1 MAHQYSATFE
11 RAGRFIARHAV
22 AVILIWVAIGI
33 SVNVAWP
40 QLDRVA
46 NEHSVSPLPSAKVSP
61 SLKAMRDMSEAF
73 GQKNADNAIVIVM
86 ASDRGFDREAQSL
99 YDALLQRL
107 RADTGNV
114 AYVQDVLSNPDV
126 RSNPIARDQVMSK
139 DGKAWLV
146 SATLQGELGSPQSAR
161 ASRQVNNLVEQ
172 TFKGTSVQAEVTG
185 ATATTTDMAAAGAS
199 DIIKIGIITV
209 ILISIILLI
218 VFRTPTTALLPVI
231 VMGFSVVVARGVVAG
246 LADAGAIPISSVS
259 GALMMAVL
267 MGASV
272 NYTVFLISRYHE
284 NIRRGEDPTDAL
296 AHACGSMTR
305 VILAT
310 AATVAIANLA
320 QLTAKLKFLAA
331 SGPCVA
337 IAIVVG
343 FLVVTTLLPAV
354 LTVAAR
360 FGKCMPGPDRTGR
373 YWHRVGVLVV
383 RHPIRVFA
391 FSLVL
396 LVTLATGMI
405 FLKPSYDMQGQL
417 PHNAPSNAGIRLL
430 NEHFPGNRMMPQFV
444 MVQSKSDLRSPQGL
458 ADLDQ
463 MAGRIA
469 QLPGV
474 DKVVGITRPDGNK
487 LTQATLA
494 WQIGF
499 LGDQMGRL
507 GRDASDQLGPQMDRL
522 TRIADVVSSMMSDVD
537 TDQLA
542 RLQQMVPQ
550 LMSMAQQQSG
560 QIDKY
565 QGLLDQLQQA
575 APLLQQVDQVGPSLD
590 SLLDALNTSL
600 PLIAPV
606 SSALDGLSQCGQI
619 AQCAQLRNQLGTLE
633 NLQQRGVVTT
643 LKNLRSTL
651 SSAAGDGG
659 VEQLFAQLN
668 SQLGTARGLL
678 SQLPA
683 MQQQYDSLN
692 QGLQQLQALGV
703 DPPMARNLSQ
713 RVAELNGQLQQS
725 MSAMTEAAAY
735 LQTVGRD
742 ASSPAASG
750 FYLPT
755 TILNNPTFETAATMF
770 ITPDGHTAMYLVQSS
785 LNPYSL
791 QAMSLSRQMQTVGR
805 DATPNTALA
814 GSTVSVGGFP
824 SINADLRTA
833 FNRDFNEIIIATL
846 VIIAIVMCL
855 LLRSVVAPLYLLGT
869 VILTYLAAV
878 GLGVL
883 VFQQLLGQEISWAIP
898 AMTFTLVVAV
908 GADYNMLFI
917 SRLREESVRGTRIGL
932 IRTVHHTGSVI
943 TSAGLVFAAAVMGM
957 MAGSLLQ
964 MAQMGFI
971 IGCGI
976 LLDTF
981 VVRTLMVPAIA
992 QAFGDASWWPSGRK

>member
-1 MAHQYSATFE
+1 MAHQYSSTFE
-11 RAGRFIARHAV
+11 RAGRFIARHAI
-22 AVILIWVAIGI
+22 AVILAWIVVGI
-33 SVNVAWP
+33 AVNAFWP

-46 NEHSVSPLPSAKVSP
+46 NEHSVSPLPSPSVSP
-61 SLKAMRDMSEAF
+61 ALKAMKDMSTAF
-73 GQKNADNAIVIVM
+73 GQKNADNSIVVVM
-86 ASDRGFDREAQSL
+86 ASDDGFDREAQSL
-99 YDALLQRL
+99 YDALVRRLQ
-107 RADTGNV
+107 ADSQNV
-114 AYVQDVLSNPDV
+114 AYVQDLLSDPDV
-126 RSNPIARDQVMSK
+126 RSNPIVREQVMSA
-139 DGKAWLV
+139 DGKAWML
-146 SATLQGELGSPQSAR
+146 SATLQGELGSPQAAR
-161 ASRQVNNLVEQ
+161 ASRQVSNLVEQ
-172 TFKGTSVQAEVTG
+172 TFKGTDVEAKVTG
-185 ATATTTDMAAAGAS
+185 ATATATDMAAAGAA
-199 DIIKIGIITV
+199 DLLKIGIITV
-209 ILISIILLI
+209 ILISIILLV

-231 VMGFSVVVARGVVAG
+231 VMGFSLVVARGVVAG

-284 NIRRGEDPTDAL
+284 NIRRGEDPTEAL

-320 QLTAKLKFLAA
+320 QLTAKLTFLAA
-331 SGPCVA
+331 SGPSVA

-373 YWHRVGVLVV
+373 YWHRVGILVV
-383 RHPIRVFA
+383 RHPARVFA

-396 LVTLATGMI
+396 LVALATGTF
-405 FLKPSYDMQGQL
+405 FLTPSYDMQGQL
-417 PHNAPSNAGIRLL
+417 PKTAPSIAGITLL
-430 NEHFPGNRMMPQFV
+430 NKHFPGNRMMPQFV
-444 MVQSKSDLRSPQGL
+444 LVQSKADMRTPQAL

-474 DKVVGITRPDGNK
+474 GKVVGITRPDGNK

-494 WQIGF
+494 WQIGYV
-499 LGDQMGRL
+499 GDQL
-507 GRDASDQLGPQMDRL
+507 GRFTRGGSEQLGPQMDRL
-522 TRIADVVSSMMSDVD
+522 SKIADVVSSMMSDVD
-537 TDQLA
+537 AGQLA

-550 LMSMAQQQSG
+550 LLSMAQQQSG
-560 QIDKY
+560 QIDRY
-565 QGLLDQLQQA
+565 QELLTEAQRA
-575 APLLQQVDQVGPSLD
+575 APLLQQAGDVGPALD
-590 SLLDALNTSL
+590 SLVDALNASL
-600 PLIAPV
+600 PLVAPA
-606 SSALDGLSQCGQI
+606 SDALNGLP
-619 AQCAQLRNQLGTLE
+619 QCAQIPQCAALRNQLAALGS
-633 NLQQRGVVTT
+633 LQQRGVIAA
-643 LKNLRSTL
+643 LQGLRSTL
-651 SSAAGDGG
+651 SEVTGGGG
-659 VEQLFAQLN
+659 VAQFLAQL
-668 SQLGTARGLL
+668 SGQLQIARGLL
-678 SQLPA
+678 SQLPQF
-683 MQQQYDSLN
+683 QQQYDSLN
-692 QGLQQLQALGV
+692 HGLQELQALGV
-703 DPPMARNLSQ
+703 DPSMARTMGE
-713 RVAELNGQLQQS
+713 RVAQLNGQLQQS
-725 MSAMTEAAAY
+725 MSAMTMAAAY

-750 FYLPT
+750 FYLPPT
-755 TILNNPTFETAATMF
+755 LLNNPTFQTAATAF
-770 ITPDGHTAMYLVQSS
+770 ITPDGRTAMYMVQSS
-785 LNPYSL
+785 LNPYGL
-791 QAMSLSRQMQTVGR
+791 AAMSLSQQMERVGR

-814 GSTVSVGGFP
+814 GSSVSVGGFP
-824 SINADLRTA
+824 AINSDLRTA
-833 FNRDFNEIIIATL
+833 FNRDFTEIIIATL
-846 VIIAIVMCL
+846 VIIVIVMCV
-855 LLRSVVAPLYLLGT
+855 LLRSIVAPLYLLAT
-869 VILTYLAAV
+869 VILTYLAAI

-883 VFQQLLGQEISWAIP
+883 VFQVLLGQEISWAIP

-992 QAFGDASWWPSGRK
+992 QAFGKASWWPTQ